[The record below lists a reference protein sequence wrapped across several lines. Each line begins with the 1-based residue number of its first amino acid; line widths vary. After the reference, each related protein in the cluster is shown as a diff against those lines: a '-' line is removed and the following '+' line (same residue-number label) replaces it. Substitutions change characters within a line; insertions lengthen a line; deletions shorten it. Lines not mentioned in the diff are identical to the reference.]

1 MSRSLRFCLAFLVT
15 YKNGLMRILRLIS
28 KFVTWQTGRQ
38 IITIHILLNILRI
51 KDNQAMKFGQLIEH
65 NVRNILL
72 QKSPCASPPHFG
84 YGYIFQEKYVFC
96 YVLLPAQMSLSSCL
110 YFLRYWTN
118 LCFLIKPFFYI
129 TRKSEQKFKYLKNE
143 KSF

>member
-1 MSRSLRFCLAFLVT
+1 MSRSLHFCLAFLVT

-72 QKSPCASPPHFG
+72 QKLPCASSPHFG

-96 YVLLPAQMSLSSCL
+96 YVLLSDQTSF
-110 YFLRYWTN
+110 YFLRCWTN

-129 TRKSEQKFKYLKNE
+129 TKKSGQKFKYLKNE